1 MLNKRNQWKA
11 QVKYANLLMKAYN
24 EKTPFVYKYAGKKY
38 RLKFQIG
45 FCKMWGNTSIAL
57 HGEDF
62 ENYKPSLNWRKE
74 QKIR

>member
-24 EKTPFVYKYAGKKY
+24 QKTPFEYKYAGKY
-38 RLKFQIG
+38 RLRFEIG
-45 FCKMWGNTSIAL
+45 FCKMWGNTHIARL
-57 HGEDF
+57 GEEY

-74 QKIR
+74 REK